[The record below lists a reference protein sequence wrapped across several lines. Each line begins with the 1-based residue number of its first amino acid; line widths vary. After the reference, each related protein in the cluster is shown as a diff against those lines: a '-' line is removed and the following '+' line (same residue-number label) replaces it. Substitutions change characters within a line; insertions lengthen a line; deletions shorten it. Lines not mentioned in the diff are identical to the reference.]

1 MIEPSKATEVSW
13 NDKDFEIEW
22 YSGTGA
28 GGQHRNK
35 HQNSCRITHLASGMV
50 STAQCRS
57 RENSLQEAKTAILEK
72 LNGKASQEHREE
84 VASVKKDQVGS
95 GMRGDK
101 VRTIQFQ
108 NDVVTDHRNGKKM
121 NATKFMK
128 GFMDQLWD

>member
-1 MIEPSKATEVSW
+1 
-13 NDKDFEIEW
+13 
-22 YSGTGA
+22 
-28 GGQHRNK
+28 
-35 HQNSCRITHLASGMV
+35 MV

-57 RENSLQEAKTAILEK
+57 RENSFEEAKTAILEK
-72 LNGKASQEHREE
+72 LNGKASAEHREE

-128 GFMDQLWD
+128 GFMDSLWD